1 MTKYLVP
8 KDLKD
13 HTKGCPDIAHQEL
26 ILKKIEELIAGEV
39 FFKKKRFGEKTVYT
53 CDANY
58 GHHYHRLIFER
69 IASSTYVWRA
79 VAWNHDY
86 GKALA
91 WTPFT
96 AEMVSEF
103 KEITSTVVMEEDEAI
118 TPFFS
123 YRDSWYELTPLQSK
137 ILSCTTFP
145 QLIVG
150 PPGSGKTLSAMALFQ
165 EQVLKHQQ
173 EGIRLLYLT
182 GAKELKDSV
191 ANSWKKWM
199 HHTFGD
205 KVMSHIQVEFLTFA
219 EQFNASLSAGQT
231 LLSHTDA
238 IARIERFIGKNS
250 ELSAETIFGEF
261 LIHAPML
268 MMDAS
273 EQKAFA
279 QSRYSKVGINKSS
292 IKPKHWEFLF
302 TLFIRLHKELEARQ
316 ERVLGISALAPVN
329 EAAQFDLIVVDEAQN
344 NTLADLLNAYMYS
357 KNNRVLFLGDSL
369 QKGSIKVSSLPL
381 LGPILH
387 EALNITLIQ
396 HQLPG
401 THRLRPAV
409 ASMAEHLV
417 ALYTHL
423 KGGLADSTSYSSLSL
438 NSAPVE
444 KDNSLSWLKHCGE
457 DMQRLGQNAHAAAL
471 ILTEQDRAEAK
482 KLINGNNVFMVHE
495 AQGLE
500 FSELFLYL
508 SEKTMTSFIAVSQAM
523 QKQGIDADSIL
534 VEMTGLSP
542 QKGIV
547 DGPHLELLSML
558 YVGLSRTYGDA
569 WVYVETLDKQLAHQ
583 LKPFLP
589 WLESKCTSNS
599 IKAVPGHLSSKQEWL
614 TVINTFIRQDKLIQA
629 QSNLIEHFGMSA
641 YDASIY
647 AHHQEDALYST
658 VEQLSH
664 WLQCRKNTSSSA
676 SAASKNLEQEQKE
689 NVQHSTPLSSSI
701 AASSSASP
709 MQAAS
714 VSTNSSPL
722 KNNEAEWVD
731 KFLGSCTKPNNLKAL
746 IGQKKAAAMLFQH
759 IMPNGHCLFVNM
771 CLCGFIDDVKDSLV
785 GLFKQPEIKK
795 TCLSLF
801 KTAQNSND
809 PLLNFTLHAEKD
821 LAKLLQIKSRGAQP
835 KLLGALFNSTLNP
848 LNYLPY
854 VIEKTGR
861 QMTPADMR
869 YQHPADDGTLG
880 PSFLHLLALDASM
893 WSEFFQ
899 DIPQEKIKLILKNAL
914 ATTITTPDRGQGESL
929 LFRLSLLL
937 KDSLWLCNNWRWAVQ
952 PFLTVS
958 ELFAQP
964 KEGPDKGIS
973 IFYRLCSSEN
983 GIIVL
988 DWVWDEIKVY
998 LNQERLFTPVTVTE
1012 GLFEHTITPFDLL
1025 CSNSGGQAF
1034 LLQHWD
1040 DIKAHIDWD
1049 KFFIP
1054 TTNSPFFQLGVSK
1067 DGMKLLVLHW
1077 SDIKTHLTKKQLFA
1091 PSSRGETPFYFLCS
1105 VTQAHP
1111 LLIQH
1116 WDYIKAHINWAQL
1129 FAPVNDGSLF
1139 TNLCSDES
1147 TINLLAQHWDD
1158 FKAYINW
1165 AQIFAQ
1171 DYDSSPFARLCRNE
1185 GGIHLLAQHW
1195 DDFKTHLDEELL
1207 FTPNTQGI
1215 SPFFHLC
1222 INEDGIK
1229 FLDQHWDEIKTDMKW
1244 DQFVILE
1251 NKHKSS
1257 FHMLCRRESGRTFLT
1272 KHWHEIKA
1280 HINWDQFFVR
1290 YKDTSL
1296 FEKLFINENSIKFL
1310 TQHWDDFKVHLIQ
1323 EQLFSPVPE
1332 GRFKGLTLIDLLCET
1347 PWSQTLLTQ
1356 HWDDFK
1362 PYVDWNKFFA
1372 PMTYEP
1378 TKGASSFYWLCTEE
1392 QNIKFFSQHWNEFK
1406 IHLNRERLFALVTAK
1421 GEDHGKS
1428 PFYWFCSTPAGRSF
1442 MAAYWDSSF
1451 SKLVTDEDINK
1462 HPCGTLFKELITASS
1477 ASAGSSSQIH
1487 APGALG
1493 FFAESNQ
1500 EEKTDFIANAPAC

>member
-1 MTKYLVP
+1 MTKYLIP
-8 KDLKD
+8 KDLTD
-13 HTKGCPDIAHQEL
+13 YTKGCPDIAHQEV
-26 ILKKIEELIAGEV
+26 ILKKLEELITGEI

-69 IASSTYVWRA
+69 IAPSTYVWRA

-96 AEMVSEF
+96 AEMMSEF
-103 KEITSTVVMEEDEAI
+103 KEITSAVVMEEDEEI

-123 YRDSWYELTPLQSK
+123 YRNSWYELTPLQSK

-205 KVMSHIQVEFLTFA
+205 NVMSHVHVECLTFE

-231 LLSHTDA
+231 LLPHTDA
-238 IARIERFIGKNS
+238 VARIERFIGKNS

-268 MMDAS
+268 MIDAI

-302 TLFIRLHKELEARQ
+302 TLFIRFHKELEARQ

-344 NTLADLLNAYMYS
+344 NTLADLLNALMCS

-369 QKGSIKVSSLPL
+369 QKGIIKVSSLPL

-387 EALNITLIQ
+387 EELNTPLVQ
-396 HQLPG
+396 HKLPG

-438 NSAPVE
+438 NSTPVE
-444 KDNSLSWLKHCGE
+444 KDNSLSWLKSCGE

-523 QKQGIDADSIL
+523 QKQDIDADSVL
-534 VEMTGLSP
+534 LEMTSLSP

-569 WVYVETLDKQLAHQ
+569 WVYVEALDKQLAHQ

-589 WLESKCTSNS
+589 WLESKCASNS
-599 IKAVPGHLSSKQEWL
+599 VKAVPGHLSSKQEWL
-614 TVINTFIRQDKLIQA
+614 TVINTFIRQGKLIQA
-629 QSNLIEHFGMSA
+629 QSNLVEHFGMSTS
-641 YDASIY
+641 DASVY
-647 AHHQEDALYST
+647 AHYQEEALYSK
-658 VEQLSH
+658 VDQLNH

-676 SAASKNLEQEQKE
+676 SAASKNLEPEQKE

-701 AASSSASP
+701 AASSLASP

-821 LAKLLQIKSRGAQP
+821 LTKLLQIKSRGAQP

-854 VIEKTGR
+854 VIDKTGR

-880 PSFLHLLALDASM
+880 PSFLHLLALDAPM

-899 DIPQEKIKLILKNAL
+899 DIPQEKIKLTLKNAL

-964 KEGPDKGIS
+964 KEGPDKDIS

-983 GIIVL
+983 GMTVL
-988 DWVWDEIKVY
+988 DWIWDEIEDS
-998 LNQERLFTPVTVTE
+998 LNQERLFASVTVTE
-1012 GLFEHTITPFDLL
+1012 GIFERNNTPFDLL
-1025 CSNSGGQAF
+1025 CSSSDGQA
-1034 LLQHWD
+1034 LLLRHWD
-1040 DIKAHIDWD
+1040 DIKAHINWD
-1049 KFFIP
+1049 RFFIP
-1054 TTNSPFFQLGVSK
+1054 TASSPFYQLAISK
-1067 DGMKLLVLHW
+1067 DGIKLLVRHW
-1077 SDIKTHLTKKQLFA
+1077 SDIKTHLTKERLFA
-1091 PSSRGETPFYFLCS
+1091 PESQGLTPFYVLCS
-1105 VTQAHP
+1105 TAQSHP

-1129 FAPVNDGSLF
+1129 FTPINDSSLSDR
-1139 TNLCSDES
+1139 LSSDES
-1147 TINLLAQHWDD
+1147 VISFVAHYGN
-1158 FKAYINW
+1158 
-1165 AQIFAQ
+1165 
-1171 DYDSSPFARLCRNE
+1171 SPFARLCRNE
-1185 GGIHLLAQHW
+1185 NGINLLALHW
-1195 DDFKTHLDEELL
+1195 DDIKAHLDEELL
-1207 FTPNTQGI
+1207 FTPNTHGT

-1222 INEDGIK
+1222 DSENGIK
-1229 FLDQHWDEIKTDMKW
+1229 FLDRHWDEIKTYIKW
-1244 DQFVILE
+1244 DQFLIPADK
-1251 NKHKSS
+1251 NKSS
-1257 FHMLCRRESGRTFLT
+1257 FHALCCNASSDSGRTFLT

-1296 FEKLFINENSIKFL
+1296 FETLFIDKDSIKFL

-1323 EQLFSPVPE
+1323 ERLFSPVTE
-1332 GRFKGLTLIDLLCET
+1332 GPFKELTLFDLLCET
-1347 PWSQTLLTQ
+1347 PWSQALLTQ

-1362 PYVDWNKFFA
+1362 PHVDWNKFFA
-1372 PMTYEP
+1372 PMTYEA
-1378 TKGASSFYWLCTEE
+1378 TKGASSFYWLCTQE
-1392 QNIKFFSQHWNEFK
+1392 QNIQFFTQHWNEFK
-1406 IHLNRERLFALVTAK
+1406 IHFNRERLFALVTAE
-1421 GEDHGKS
+1421 GENHGKN
-1428 PFYWFCSTPAGRSF
+1428 PFHWICSTPAGRSF
-1442 MAAYWDSSF
+1442 IAAYWNSSF

-1462 HPCGTLFKELITASS
+1462 HPCGTLLKDLIT
-1477 ASAGSSSQIH
+1477 GSSSSAGPKYNPSSQIQ

-1500 EEKTDFIANAPAC
+1500 EDVTDVASSSPKQPYD